1 MPDDFSVRLARSS
14 TCVLIFLV
22 IVVAG
27 LSTANAVDPKKASP
41 SWSLS
46 VNGDL
51 LTVNLDH
58 IPLREVLTELGRQAH
73 LHISLTEP
81 AGTKLLSDA
90 FRSLPLDEGIDRL
103 LNGHPH
109 AVLYENRQ
117 SAPGVARVEKIR
129 EIVVLSGE
137 GAPSYQP
144 DDRAKASE
152 PSVELDAEMDATAQM
167 NTALQDPDPAVRIKA
182 LDRWAEQGAATP
194 LDPLTQAL
202 VDPDV
207 SVRAKAQQLFDRAL
221 AIQGGASPLPP
232 PPALPLESEKIPT
245 R

>member
-1 MPDDFSVRLARSS
+1 MTDDFVVRVARGS
-14 TCVLIFLV
+14 TCVLIFLT
-22 IVVAG
+22 VVFG
-27 LSTANAVDPKKASP
+27 IPSTANAVEPKKASP

-46 VNGDL
+46 VNGDR
-51 LTVNLDH
+51 LTVNLDRV
-58 IPLREVLTELGRQAH
+58 PLREVLTELGRQAH

-81 AGTKLLSDA
+81 AGRKLISDA

-137 GAPSYQP
+137 GAPPYQP
-144 DDRAKASE
+144 DDRAKVSE
-152 PSVELDAEMDATAQM
+152 PSVEPAAEIDATAQVSA
-167 NTALQDPDPAVRIKA
+167 ALQDPDPAVRIKA

-202 VDPDV
+202 VDPDE

-232 PPALPLESEKIPT
+232 PPALPLESEKIPA